1 MLPLLRRVRG
11 NRPGRPPSARASSFA
26 ATFAER
32 SARYWTPE
40 RLQALSGGRDLPLS
54 PDKPG
59 AAALLRVIGLMG
71 SDGSIGSEAV
81 RKFRQI
87 NLLLLEV
94 ERHLAP
100 HASRPTRKPLRVLEL
115 ASGQSQ
121 LSLLLA
127 HAAAHR
133 WGRPAQVLAVD
144 RDVTR
149 VQRAERRAHALGL
162 SHAVVQRRSEI
173 GQLGRWEDEHAAA
186 FPPRDGAA
194 APPGPPH
201 LAVALHACDT
211 ASDDALAQAVR
222 ARSLLIACAPCCH
235 AQLARRWS
243 ELPDRL
249 VQLHPLRTIHTVPH
263 LRSETAAHVTDAMR
277 VALLRAAGYRVA
289 ASEFVAPEHTPK
301 NRLLLAGRLRAGVP
315 ATRAAQEEGLAEYVA
330 LKSATGG
337 AGIALEGLLGSVGIR
352 T

>member
-40 RLQALSGGRDLPLS
+40 RLQALSAGRDLPLS

-144 RDVTR
+144 RDATR

-173 GQLGRWEDEHAAA
+173 GQLGRCEKGARVPPSPFPFSQPSRAPSRWEDEHAAA

-194 APPGPPH
+194 APPGQPQPS
-201 LAVALHACDT
+201 AKAA
-211 ASDDALAQAVR
+211 R
-222 ARSLLIACAPCCH
+222 AWTSP
-235 AQLARRWS
+235 
-243 ELPDRL
+243 
-249 VQLHPLRTIHTVPH
+249 
-263 LRSETAAHVTDAMR
+263 
-277 VALLRAAGYRVA
+277 
-289 ASEFVAPEHTPK
+289 
-301 NRLLLAGRLRAGVP
+301 
-315 ATRAAQEEGLAEYVA
+315 
-330 LKSATGG
+330 
-337 AGIALEGLLGSVGIR
+337 
-352 T
+352 